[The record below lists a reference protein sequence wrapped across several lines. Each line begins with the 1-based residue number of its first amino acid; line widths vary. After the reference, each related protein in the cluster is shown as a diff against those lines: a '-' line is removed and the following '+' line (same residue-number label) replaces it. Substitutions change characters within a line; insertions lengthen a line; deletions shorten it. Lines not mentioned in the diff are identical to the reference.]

1 MVASTTSVRAVSAG
15 EETGGTERHVAAQVR
30 AVERDL
36 EAVVVAFATYEG
48 DDVVGAAIALYLQQ
62 EGGSVEG
69 DGEGVGGQGAGE
81 DGGGGV
87 GAPIDGVNGHAVAPT
102 DKGYGTAI
110 VAHRVVADGDSEV
123 GTVARRDDVGGMGEV
138 TVGDMPPNDIGGHEA
153 AACGGIHH
161 LE

>member
-1 MVASTTSVRAVSAG
+1 MVSSTNSVRAVSAG
-15 EETGGTERHVAAQVR
+15 EESGGTERHVAAQVR

-36 EAVVVAFATYEG
+36 EAMVVAFTA
-48 DDVVGAAIALYLQQ
+48 DKRQNVVGAAVALHLEE
-62 EGGSVEG
+62 EGGRVEG

-87 GAPIDGVNGHAVAPT
+87 GAPVDGVNGHAVAPT
-102 DKGYGTAI
+102 DEGYGTTV

-138 TVGDMPPNDIGGHEA
+138 TVGDMPPNDICGHEA
-153 AACGGIHH
+153 AAGGGIHH

>member
-1 MVASTTSVRAVSAG
+1 MVASTTFVRAVSAG
-15 EETGGTERHVAAQVR
+15 EESGGTERHVAAQVR

-36 EAVVVAFATYEG
+36 EAVVVAFTADEWQN
-48 DDVVGAAIALYLQQ
+48 VVGAAVALHLKE
-62 EGGSVEG
+62 EGGRVEG
-69 DGEGVGGQGAGE
+69 DGEGVGGQGRRE
-81 DGGGGV
+81 GGRSGV
-87 GAPIDGVNGHAVAPT
+87 GAPVDGVDSHAVALA
-102 DKGYGTAI
+102 DEGYGTTV

-153 AACGGIHH
+153 AAGGGIHH